1 MTMENKGSTPSV
13 GILAAKLIEAI
24 DNLTAKIST
33 ENEVIE
39 IIKTIISDKK
49 KRLKILDGNN
59 AKSKFAAL
67 MGKSRLEKFYLLLD
81 KAEN

>member
-1 MTMENKGSTPSV
+1 LTMENKGSTPSV

>member
-1 MTMENKGSTPSV
+1 MENKGSTPSV